1 MTTVRRCSLLRCY
14 YLVWIV
20 SDFSLVWLCRIEMR
34 CAVDQRPTQRESQPC
49 ATLGFDNVCS
59 CWAVAV
65 RNTKESSSWRE
76 RHWFVAGWSSSCDQ
90 DWSESMFGHPARHSE
105 PEWRLEVKCCFHSTA
120 CSARCLRFLC
130 VVGVVGEFRV
140 FAENKRFEIM
150 RNVWS
155 KTVRMIEQ
163 TKNLKRETFARF
175 SRAALATARGAILCG
190 TFGQH
195 FDFLVLFEINL
206 IQYGSYALRRVI

>member
-1 MTTVRRCSLLRCY
+1 MTTVRRCSQLRCY

-20 SDFSLVWLCRIEMR
+20 SDFSLVWLYRIEMR
-34 CAVDQRPTQRESQPC
+34 CAVDQRPTRRESQPC

-65 RNTKESSSWRE
+65 RSTKESSSWRE
-76 RHWFVAGWSSSCDQ
+76 PHWFVAGWNSSCDQ
-90 DWSESMFGHPARHSE
+90 DWSESMFGHPVRHSE

-140 FAENKRFEIM
+140 FAENKSFQIM
-150 RNVWS
+150 RNVCEA
-155 KTVRMIEQ
+155 KCAHDRINE
-163 TKNLKRETFARF
+163 KFETRNICEVFMCSAGNC
-175 SRAALATARGAILCG
+175 ARG
-190 TFGQH
+190 H
-195 FDFLVLFEINL
+195 FVWHFR
-206 IQYGSYALRRVI
+206 ATLRFIRSFRNKTSFSMGRMHCAG